1 MSLAGQ
7 VGWGPPQAVSEPGPR
22 PLLLSGAKRREG
34 SWGPMPGPPGSQA
47 GGAEPGETGLEE
59 KDAPSDRGSR
69 CSPSRWSAPPP
80 LPSSGF
86 LTGLAQGVPRGRQAG
101 GGCEDPGLAPETA
114 RGLSAGR
121 VVALATEAKVSAPC
135 SQVSSP
141 DCSRERKGHSTSRH
155 LLPRLSIAPASLVGP
170 TIVSCNLAV
179 HFDKAAGGD
188 KTDLDTR

>member
-1 MSLAGQ
+1 MRGRWGGVHLRLSQSQVPVLCSSVGQ
-7 VGWGPPQAVSEPGPR
+7 SAEK
-22 PLLLSGAKRREG
+22 GA
-34 SWGPMPGPPGSQA
+34 WGPMPGPPGPQA
-47 GGAEPGETGLEE
+47 RGAEPGETGLEE

-69 CSPSRWSAPPP
+69 CSPSRRSAPPP

-114 RGLSAGR
+114 RGLSAGW

-155 LLPRLSIAPASLVGP
+155 LLPRAFNSSSLLGGP
-170 TIVSCNLAV
+170 HYCFLQPGRP
-179 HFDKAAGGD
+179 F
-188 KTDLDTR
+188 